1 MMLSVLPSSITLP
14 CLSPV
19 VGMEELS
26 AGSRAGG
33 WRGMEAGAEM
43 LVGRPGDSWQAGCLD
58 GLREPCWNL
67 VQTGELL
74 SPSPVPPPA
83 SLSALPSLPSG
94 STAIIKS

>member
-1 MMLSVLPSSITLP
+1 
-14 CLSPV
+14 
-19 VGMEELS
+19 MEELS
-26 AGSRAGG
+26 AGSRAAGR
-33 WRGMEAGAEM
+33 RGTEAGAEM

-58 GLREPCWNL
+58 GLREPCWSL
-67 VQTGELL
+67 VQTREL